1 MTISRTNLARN
12 EKGRLIAS
20 VLCYLLLLSIITA
33 LVISGILQ
41 TWALAVS
48 DLGLLAH
55 FIFICFYLVVGQPV
69 GWGYSLI
76 IQMSGFIFG
85 WYGLISA
92 EIGTLL
98 GGVLGF
104 YTSRYCCRDWAVRKT
119 ETFTSKTRRVVT
131 AVREMLSKNDDGKVI
146 IFFTALR
153 VTPALTFGWCN
164 GIAGALTDM
173 NLCLLVLTL
182 MLGNQMDLVLNHYL
196 GLVLRQTSNAAAPSL
211 SDFSNTSAV
220 AFSPSSAR
228 QAANNAS
235 NIALVIQIS
244 AAVLLLFGTS
254 LWSHYVLVKVLQ
266 ETEEE
271 KEVTARETTREK
283 DMCTR

>member
-1 MTISRTNLARN
+1 MI
-12 EKGRLIAS
+12 
-20 VLCYLLLLSIITA
+20 
-33 LVISGILQ
+33 Q
-41 TWALAVS
+41 T
-48 DLGLLAH
+48 
-55 FIFICFYLVVGQPV
+55 
-69 GWGYSLI
+69 
-76 IQMSGFIFG
+76 SGFIFG

-98 GGVLGF
+98 GGILGF
-104 YTSRYCCRDWAVRKT
+104 YTSRYCCRDCVVRKT

-131 AVREMLSKNDDGKVI
+131 AAREMLSKNDDGKVI

-182 MLGNQMDLVLNHYL
+182 MLGNQMDLVVNHYL
-196 GLVLRQTSNAAAPSL
+196 GLVLRQASNSAVAAAAAAAAPSP
-211 SDFSNTSAV
+211 SGFSNTSAV
-220 AFSPSSAR
+220 AFSPSSAD
-228 QAANNAS
+228 QVAANNAS

-244 AAVLLLFGTS
+244 AAVLLLIGTS

-266 ETEEE
+266 ETDEEMVVEEE
-271 KEVTARETTREK
+271 GIGGEVGGREMQTKRIEIETREK
-283 DMCTR
+283 GMHTGTADGLSNA